1 MKRLAIYI
9 VFMLASLIYFPTS
22 AQVIGIGTPPLPINQ
37 GSLIPSNPIPPI
49 TTLDTAGLGLLT
61 GIIHAVA
68 TPVDMKLLILATD
81 GTEPGLAA
89 LQFFLDYLGTPYQ
102 VVLLANGQ
110 PLPPLDNGVKG
121 FYQGIILTIGNLA
134 VCNPACHSVLDA
146 NGWAALD
153 SYTRNYHVRV
163 ASYFTFPEAR
173 YGMAFVSGMGTTDEA
188 PALANLT
195 SAGASVFNYL
205 QPSATVKIASAW
217 TYLATAVAAKGETT
231 TPILQIGGSV
241 AGVTHTSADGREYLA
256 LTMDN
261 NPFLLHSATLNYGII
276 HWITKGLF
284 LGSRKTYMTPQ
295 VDDHFIAADMFDGS
309 QQPCIPVGFATDP
322 TFVPPA
328 TCPQYRITGQD
339 LSALGTG
346 SRMSAP
352 FRSSRDLR
360 LPSRSMA
367 SARRQKAAPPGRPTA
382 FSSQAGPSPISF
394 SGSVTPMITKT
405 SIATNRWPTAKCA
418 RRPRS
423 HSPQPRSPRMSRSP
437 SRSVCR
443 TTPLAW

>member
-37 GSLIPSNPIPPI
+37 GSLIPSNPIAPI

-195 SAGASVFNYL
+195 SAGASVFRT
-205 QPSATVKIASAW
+205 SRR
-217 TYLATAVAAKGETT
+217 LATSSVCRLD
-231 TPILQIGGSV
+231 TP
-241 AGVTHTSADGREYLA
+241 VT
-256 LTMDN
+256 
-261 NPFLLHSATLNYGII
+261 F
-276 HWITKGLF
+276 
-284 LGSRKTYMTPQ
+284 
-295 VDDHFIAADMFDGS
+295 
-309 QQPCIPVGFATDP
+309 
-322 TFVPPA
+322 
-328 TCPQYRITGQD
+328 
-339 LSALGTG
+339 
-346 SRMSAP
+346 
-352 FRSSRDLR
+352 
-360 LPSRSMA
+360 
-367 SARRQKAAPPGRPTA
+367 PPGCASRVTMPAPT
-382 FSSQAGPSPISF
+382 
-394 SGSVTPMITKT
+394 VL
-405 SIATNRWPTAKCA
+405 
-418 RRPRS
+418 
-423 HSPQPRSPRMSRSP
+423 SP
-437 SRSVCR
+437 SRIAKRDFSSIAIGFISSTASSALSPGITISDPSLSVTVPVTSVVR
-443 TTPLAW
+443 K